1 MKLSVALI
9 PLIAAEVDV
18 GEKKKKPVWTPDNLS
33 AEVRPTF
40 DMLMPWMKELQQ
52 KFLNDIESYG
62 KKDYT
67 VNAAGV
73 ERWIMKMGKAFQ
85 DKTSKCGTGY
95 YSESE
100 QQMPQV
106 SNRRRRSEESEE
118 EKALKKKD
126 KGKGGK
132 KKNCTGKGKN
142 KVCTDAT
149 EAPATEAPATEAPAT
164 EAPATEAP
172 TEPAGPNA
180 LCESFEASM
189 QKIIDWTDKYMAAC
203 EYTINKKKAKGQKGT
218 VKDGAKFTKKWKKV
232 VGAFHHGAVNQPNG
246 PLCEK
251 EGYVPFDN

>member
-95 YSESE
+95 YSDSE
-100 QQMPQV
+100 MDKEDEMEFEDDT
-106 SNRRRRSEESEE
+106 SRRRRSGESEE
-118 EKALKKKD
+118 EKAKKK
-126 KGKGGK
+126 KEGGKK

-142 KVCTDAT
+142 KVCTDD
-149 EAPATEAPATEAPAT
+149 TEAPATEAPAT

>member
-33 AEVRPTF
+33 AEVRPVF
-40 DMLMPWMKELQQ
+40 DMLMPWMNELQQ

-95 YSESE
+95 YSDSE
-100 QQMPQV
+100 MDKEDEMEFEDDT
-106 SNRRRRSEESEE
+106 SRRRRSDESEE
-118 EKALKKKD
+118 KAFKKKE
-126 KGKGGK
+126 KGKK
-132 KKNCTGKGKN
+132 NKNCTGKGKN
-142 KVCTDAT
+142 KVCTD
-149 EAPATEAPATEAPAT
+149 ATEAPAT

>member
-95 YSESE
+95 YSDSE
-100 QQMPQV
+100 MDKEDEMEFEDDT
-106 SNRRRRSEESEE
+106 SRRRRSDESEE
-118 EKALKKKD
+118 KAFKKKE
-126 KGKGGK
+126 KGKK
-132 KKNCTGKGKN
+132 NKNCTGKGKN
-142 KVCTDAT
+142 KVCTD
-149 EAPATEAPATEAPAT
+149 ATEAPAT